1 MFNII
6 QDILYLYV
14 SWNIKSDA
22 VSSSVSMGLINF
34 LSYGYFLSSNFDS
47 RKCFREWVYSFI
59 VQEADLYVTAN
70 AHIDLGDGIGEF
82 VVFDIA

>member
-14 SWNIKSDA
+14 SWNVKSDA
-22 VSSSVSMGLINF
+22 VSSSVSVGLVYF
-34 LSYGYFLSSNFDS
+34 SYGYFLSSNIDS
-47 RKCFREWVYSFI
+47 RKCFREWVYSLI

-70 AHIDLGDGIGEF
+70 AHIDLGDGVGEF
-82 VVFDIA
+82 VVFNIT